1 MKHIYCLIFLFFIS
15 NYSAFCQE
23 NNDTAILKVVLTKYF
38 ENEKVIVKNRLQL
51 LNLYCN
57 KAPNNEE
64 INEVIS
70 KNDFIKKN
78 SIEIKKQINPQLT
91 ESWAINLTTL
101 FNNQNQYLKSKVNDC
116 MEFEAFQK
124 KSNQATDNKER
135 LLIVNKPIYFANKFC
150 LVRVAIYRNIEHN
163 SGSYLL
169 LENINSKWII
179 KDILNKWET

>member
-1 MKHIYCLIFLFFIS
+1 MKLFYVLFITFFLFQS
-15 NYSAFCQE
+15 NAFCQDD
-23 NNDTAILKVVLTKYF
+23 NDTAILKVVLTKYF
-38 ENEKVIVKNRLQL
+38 ENEKVIVKSRLQL

-64 INEVIS
+64 VNEVIS

-78 SIEIKKQINPQLT
+78 AIEIKKQINPQFN
-91 ESWAINLTTL
+91 ESWATNLTSL

-124 KSNQATDNKER
+124 KSNLADDNKER
-135 LLIVNKPIYFANKFC
+135 LLIVNKPMYFGKNFC

-163 SGSYLL
+163 SGSYIL
-169 LENINSKWII
+169 LENINSKWTI
-179 KDILNKWET
+179 KEVLNKWET

>member
-1 MKHIYCLIFLFFIS
+1 MKIFYALFFS
-15 NYSAFCQE
+15 LLLMQFNAFCQE
-23 NNDTAILKVVLTKYF
+23 NNDTAILKIVLSKYF

-64 INEVIS
+64 VNEIIS
-70 KNDFIKKN
+70 NNDFIKKN
-78 SIEIKKQINPQLT
+78 TAEIKKQINPQLNQ
-91 ESWAINLTTL
+91 SWVTNLSSL

-124 KSNQATDNKER
+124 KSNQADDNKER
-135 LLIVNKPIYFANKFC
+135 LLIVNKPIYFAKTFC
-150 LVRVAIYRNIEHN
+150 IVRVAIYRNIEHN

-179 KDILNKWET
+179 KEVLNKWET